1 MNQLRPEDLMEWF
14 PGNLLRHC
22 LQRSN
27 SFLSNLSQ
35 LSRHFDYQKLLYLK
49 MVLLLLEKKLLL
61 QRLEQIPVKR
71 LPLQEE
77 FVSALLTPELIRV
90 NDHALPK
97 VPH

>member
-1 MNQLRPEDLMEWF
+1 
-14 PGNLLRHC
+14 
-22 LQRSN
+22 
-27 SFLSNLSQ
+27 
-35 LSRHFDYQKLLYLK
+35 

-71 LPLQEE
+71 LPQQEE

-90 NDHALPK
+90 NDHAQPK